1 MVSLL
6 SVAAGQEFLGKES
19 SSVTQEGKRR
29 MFAVGTQ
36 LLKQLTQITLG

>member
-6 SVAAGQEFLGKES
+6 SVAAGQEILGKES